1 MIVERDGKKV
11 KLSDLGVIVKDFI
24 VSSVEF
30 EEHHEDIEGMAG
42 GVDNGV
48 SIGRRSISVPI
59 TFKSQDLLDFP
70 LLRDELFDL
79 FHPSGFIYVQEMRR
93 PKNLAYDFVDFGQ
106 KPKYEDGTE
115 NVLVG
120 GKRYKVRIASPFD
133 FEQFKTYGS
142 TVLEFKTVGLPYS
155 ESVYSTRELND
166 TGYDA
171 LVEKYGL
178 VDGINSDNTRYK
190 FTQSNFTVWNA
201 GNVTVAPEQMYLQ
214 ISVHNVTSD
223 KDFTI
228 RNKTTGEEFIYRK
241 SLNQQPIY
249 IDGMSTKVYQAN
261 IFRDTNKR
269 FISLAPGEND
279 FEILNGTFNRID
291 FDFRFYYK

>member
-1 MIVERDGKKV
+1 MIVERNGKKV

-48 SIGRRSISVPI
+48 SIGRRSISVPV
-59 TFKSQDLLDFP
+59 TFKSYDLLDFP
-70 LLRDELFDL
+70 LLRDKLFDL
-79 FHPSGFIYVQEMRR
+79 FHPSGYIYVQEMRR
-93 PKNLAYDFVDFGQ
+93 QKTLSYDFVDFGQ

-142 TVLEFKTVGLPYS
+142 AVLEFKTVGLPYS
-155 ESVYSTRELND
+155 ESVYTTKELND
-166 TGYDA
+166 SGYSA

-178 VDGINSDNTRYK
+178 VDSINSDNTKYK
-190 FTQSNFTVWNA
+190 FTERNFSIWNA
-201 GNVTVAPEQMYLQ
+201 GNVTVEPEMMFLE
-214 ISVHNVTSD
+214 IIVTGSD
-223 KDFTI
+223 GNLEI
-228 RNKTTGEEFIYRK
+228 RNKTTNDILIVNANHGGTFDVK
-241 SLNQQPIY
+241 
-249 IDGMSTKVYQAN
+249 GMTMRMAAINV
-261 IFRDTNKR
+261 FRDSNKR
-269 FISLAPGEND
+269 YIRLASGANE
-279 FEILNGTFNRID
+279 FEIIGQFTDITI
-291 FDFRFYYK
+291 DFRFYYK

>member
-1 MIVERDGKKV
+1 MDMIVERDGKKV

-59 TFKSQDLLDFP
+59 TFESYDLLDFP
-70 LLRDELFDL
+70 LLRDKLFDL
-79 FHPSGFIYVQEMRR
+79 FHPSGYIYVQEMRR
-93 PKNLAYDFVDFGQ
+93 QKTLSYDFVDFGQ

-155 ESVYSTRELND
+155 ESVYTTKELND
-166 TGYDA
+166 SGYSA

-178 VDGINSDNTRYK
+178 VDGINSDNTKYK
-190 FTQSNFTVWNA
+190 FTDSNFSIWNA
-201 GNVTVAPEQMYLQ
+201 GNVTVGPETMYLK
-214 ISVHNVTSD
+214 ITATGTNGVLE
-223 KDFTI
+223 I
-228 RNKTTGEEFIYRK
+228 RNKTTGDTFK
-241 SLNQQPIY
+241 VNAAFGGDLV
-249 IDGMSTKVYQAN
+249 IDGMSTQLNGVN
-261 IFRDTNKR
+261 VFRDTNKK
-269 FISLAPGEND
+269 FISLSSDKND
-279 FEILNGTFNRID
+279 FEVIGQFTDITI
-291 FDFRFYYK
+291 DFRFYYK

>member
-1 MIVERDGKKV
+1 MIVERDGKKI

-120 GKRYKVRIASPFD
+120 GKRYKVRIANPFD

>member
-171 LVEKYGL
+171 LVDKYGL

>member
-1 MIVERDGKKV
+1 MIVERNGKKV
-11 KLSDLGVIVKDFI
+11 KLSDLGVMVKDFI

-59 TFKSQDLLDFP
+59 TFKSYDLLDFP
-70 LLRDELFDL
+70 LLRDELFEL

-93 PKNLAYDFVDFGQ
+93 QKTLVYDFVDFGQ

-155 ESVYSTRELND
+155 ESVYTTKELND

-178 VDGINSDNTRYK
+178 VDSINSDNTKYK
-190 FTQSNFTVWNA
+190 FTERNFSIWNA
-201 GNVTVAPEQMYLQ
+201 GNVTVEPETMYLE
-214 ISVHNVTSD
+214 IIVTGSD
-223 KDFTI
+223 GNLEI
-228 RNKTTGEEFIYRK
+228 RNKTTNDILIVNANHGGTFDVK
-241 SLNQQPIY
+241 
-249 IDGMSTKVYQAN
+249 GMAMRMAAINV
-261 IFRDTNKR
+261 FRDSNKR
-269 FISLAPGEND
+269 YISLASGDNE
-279 FEILNGTFNRID
+279 FEVIGQFTDITI
-291 FDFRFYYK
+291 DFRFYYK

>member
-120 GKRYKVRIASPFD
+120 GKRCKVRIASPFD

-155 ESVYSTRELND
+155 ESVYTTKELND
-166 TGYDA
+166 TGYSA

-178 VDGINSDNTRYK
+178 VDSINSDKTKYK
-190 FTQSNFTVWNA
+190 FTESNFSIWNA
-201 GNVTVAPEQMYLQ
+201 GNVTVEPEAMYLK
-214 ISVHNVTSD
+214 ITATGTNGALE
-223 KDFTI
+223 I
-228 RNKTTGEEFIYRK
+228 GNKTTGDTFKVNAEFGGD
-241 SLNQQPIY
+241 LM
-249 IDGMSTKVYQAN
+249 IDGMNTKLNGVN
-261 IFRDTNKR
+261 VFRDTNKR
-269 FISLAPGEND
+269 YIRLTSGANE
-279 FEILNGTFNRID
+279 FEIIGQFTDITI
-291 FDFRFYYK
+291 DFRFYYK

>member
-1 MIVERDGKKV
+1 MIVERDSKKV

-142 TVLEFKTVGLPYS
+142 AVLEFKTVGLPYS
-155 ESVYSTRELND
+155 ESVYTTKELND

-178 VDGINSDNTRYK
+178 VDGINSDNTKYK
-190 FTQSNFTVWNA
+190 FTERNFTIWNA
-201 GNVTVAPEQMYLQ
+201 GNVTVEPETMYLK
-214 ISVHNVTSD
+214 ITS
-223 KDFTI
+223 TGTNGVLEI
-228 RNKTTGEEFIYRK
+228 RNKTTGDTFKINVAFGGV
-241 SLNQQPIY
+241 LV
-249 IDGMSTKVYQAN
+249 IDGMSTMLNGVN
-261 IFRDTNKR
+261 VFRDTNKR
-269 FISLAPGEND
+269 YINLASGKND
-279 FEILNGTFNRID
+279 FEVIGQFTDITI
-291 FDFRFYYK
+291 DFRFYYK

>member
-1 MIVERDGKKV
+1 MIVERDSKKV

-59 TFKSQDLLDFP
+59 TFKSYDLLDFP
-70 LLRDELFDL
+70 LLRDELFEL
-79 FHPSGFIYVQEMRR
+79 FHPSGYLYVQEMRR
-93 PKNLAYDFVDFGQ
+93 PKNLAYDFVDFRQ

-155 ESVYSTRELND
+155 ESVYTTRELNG
-166 TGYDA
+166 TGYST

-178 VDGINSDNTRYK
+178 VDSINSDNTKYK
-190 FTQSNFTVWNA
+190 FTERNFTIWNA
-201 GNVTVAPEQMYLQ
+201 GNVTVEVETMYLK
-214 ISVHNVTSD
+214 ITATGTNG
-223 KDFTI
+223 KLEI
-228 RNKTTGEEFIYRK
+228 RNKTTGDVFK
-241 SLNQQPIY
+241 VNAAFGGDLV
-249 IDGMSTKVYQAN
+249 IDGMNTQLKGTNV
-261 IFRDTNKR
+261 FRDTNKR
-269 FISLAPGEND
+269 YISLASGKND
-279 FEILNGTFNRID
+279 FEINGQFTDITI
-291 FDFRFYYK
+291 DFRFYYK

>member
-1 MIVERDGKKV
+1 MIVERDSKKV

-48 SIGRRSISVPI
+48 SIGRRSINVPI
-59 TFKSQDLLDFP
+59 TFKSHDLLDFP
-70 LLRDELFDL
+70 LLRDTLFDL

-93 PKNLAYDFVDFGQ
+93 PKTLVYDFVDFGE

-142 TVLEFKTVGLPYS
+142 TVIEFKTVGLPYS
-155 ESVYSTRELND
+155 ESVYTTKELND
-166 TGYDA
+166 TGYSA

-178 VDGINSDNTRYK
+178 VDGINSDNTKYK
-190 FTQSNFTVWNA
+190 FTESNFTIWNG
-201 GNVTVAPEQMYLQ
+201 GNVTVTPEQMFLN
-214 ISVHNVTSD
+214 ITATD
-223 KDFTI
+223 
-228 RNKTTGEEFIYRK
+228 RK
-241 SLNQQPIY
+241 S
-249 IDGMSTKVYQAN
+249 VV
-261 IFRDTNKR
+261 
-269 FISLAPGEND
+269 
-279 FEILNGTFNRID
+279 
-291 FDFRFYYK
+291 

>member
-1 MIVERDGKKV
+1 MIVERDSKKV

-59 TFKSQDLLDFP
+59 TFKSHDLLDFP
-70 LLRDELFDL
+70 LLRDELFEL

-93 PKNLAYDFVDFGQ
+93 PKTLSYDFVDFGQ

-155 ESVYSTRELND
+155 ESVYTTKELND

-178 VDGINSDNTRYK
+178 VDSINSDNTKYK
-190 FTQSNFTVWNA
+190 FTERNFSIWNA
-201 GNVTVAPEQMYLQ
+201 GNVTVEPETMYLE
-214 ISVHNVTSD
+214 IIVTGSD
-223 KDFTI
+223 GNLEI
-228 RNKTTGEEFIYRK
+228 RNKTTNDILIVNANHGGTFDVK
-241 SLNQQPIY
+241 
-249 IDGMSTKVYQAN
+249 GMAMRMAAINV
-261 IFRDTNKR
+261 FRDSNKR
-269 FISLAPGEND
+269 YIRLASGKNE
-279 FEILNGTFNRID
+279 FEVIGQFTDITI
-291 FDFRFYYK
+291 DFRFYYK